1 MVIKI
6 VTDST
11 ADLPPGVAEELG
23 ITIVPLYVRF
33 ADKLYRDRIDISEDE
48 FYDRLVHD
56 PVLPGTS
63 QPTPND
69 FAFVYRNL
77 AKEADGIIS
86 IHISSKLSG
95 TCSSALSAK
104 QMVDSPCPIEV
115 VDSLWTSIALGYVAM
130 RAAAAA
136 REGKNMQQLLQ
147 EIKGLIA
154 NIRLLGFFDTLKYMQ
169 LGGRIGK
176 IQSVMGSVLN
186 VKPLATIKD
195 GEFIPVGRVRTYAK
209 AKERLFEFVRDGQP
223 QEVALIVHNTTPD
236 VAREMAERFSSFID
250 KKKIIIARLGP
261 VLGTHAGPGT
271 LFTGY
276 LEGRAV

>member
-23 ITIVPLYVRF
+23 ITVVPLYVRF
-33 ADKLYRDRIDISEDE
+33 GDKLYRDRIDISEDE

-69 FAFVYRNL
+69 FAHVYSKL

-95 TCSSALSAK
+95 TCSSALAAK
-104 QMVDSPCPIEV
+104 QMVDVSCPIEV
-115 VDSLWTSIALGYVAM
+115 IDSLWTSIALGYPAM
-130 RAAAAA
+130 RAAMSAAA
-136 REGKNMQQLLQ
+136 GKGMQELLQ
-147 EIKGLIA
+147 ELKGLLPKIH
-154 NIRLLGFFDTLKYMQ
+154 LLGFFDTLKYMQ

-176 IQSVMGSVLN
+176 AQSVVGSVLN
-186 VKPLATIKD
+186 VKPLITLKD
-195 GEFIPVGRVRTYAK
+195 GEFIPAGRVRTHAK
-209 AKERLFEFVRDGQP
+209 ATERLFEFVRDGGAK
-223 QEVALIVHNTTPD
+223 EVALIVHNTTPD
-236 VAREMAERFSSFID
+236 IAREMAERFNSLID
-250 KKKIIIARLGP
+250 GKKIMIARLGP
-261 VLGTHAGPGT
+261 VLGVHAGPGT

-276 LEGRAV
+276 LEEKPV